1 MVMERLESVGV
12 AAVLKVVLEAEK
24 DGEAIVD

>member
-1 MVMERLESVGV
+1 MGRLESVEV
-12 AAVLKVVLEAEK
+12 AGVLKVVLEAEK